1 MNKKTQ
7 ERLEKKLNLIKILS
21 KNTQVTLEELEVF
34 TGRSKKELFKDLGEL
49 FMVGSYPYTPVDY
62 IDIDYDGQKVTLHLP
77 ASLDETIGLSIQEWL
92 AVRQLVESIL
102 QQKQGTQEEP
112 ILREIFFKIQEIIS
126 NSKFVE
132 YEQIKTEITKA
143 MNQKKQ
149 IHFNYKSREQ
159 DIFEHREVDP
169 WLIFLEQTYYLI
181 GYCHT
186 KKGIRNF
193 RLDNIQNLV
202 LTETPIQCSPEKED
216 EEQAVRQ
223 FREFI
228 KKTSD
233 LSMEAEILVSSSSY
247 FNLSRILNLQTI
259 EERYIYHGKEFRKER
274 AKIMHEDWFL
284 DTIKSFGNSVIL
296 ISPLELKQR
305 IQKDLEVELKKFGE
319 N

>member
-1 MNKKTQ
+1 MNNKTQ

-21 KNTQVTLEELEVF
+21 KNKKVTLEELEVF

-49 FMVGSYPYTPVDY
+49 FMVGSYPYTPADY
-62 IDIDYDGQKVTLHLP
+62 IDIDYDGQKVTLNLP

-92 AVRQLVESIL
+92 AVRQLVEYIL
-102 QQKQGTQEEP
+102 QQKQGTKEEP
-112 ILREIFFKIQEIIS
+112 ILQEIFFKIQEIIS

-149 IHFNYKSREQ
+149 INFNYKSREQ

-169 WLIFLEQTYYLI
+169 WLIFLEQTYYLV

-202 LTETPIQCSPEKED
+202 ITETPIQRSPEKED
-216 EEQAVRQ
+216 EEQAVKQ
-223 FREFI
+223 FREFV

-233 LSMEAEILVSSSSY
+233 LSLEAEILVSASSY

-259 EERYIYHGKEFRKER
+259 EEKYIYNGKEYRKEK

-284 DTIKSFGNSVIL
+284 DTIKSFGNSVII